1 MKKILKLLPFAVLL
15 PTLVGCS
22 ANKIK
27 KTEFQDVG
35 EEITLEEFNKN
46 YEEVKAE
53 NEFVKEDKLVSMIK
67 NSYSAHSD
75 NYENLRSGKLIS
87 KSEEKRIN
95 NSEEKYDVDHL
106 ISKSTTVEN
115 SSKNAKDSYGKS
127 SSSSSS
133 KKVSG
138 VQQTISGE
146 HVYFASIDHIR
157 KEYGPY
163 QVLDDDHKAE
173 DVFDNWIKFAGVN
186 AMLQFIG
193 YEYGGED
200 EEIQKRYTYYQNG
213 NIFTIQ
219 YDFEEEVENKS
230 TVGEEELLDSILT
243 IKDHRKYQLDL
254 TNGKFSFKG
263 SEEYSSDIKYE
274 RSFDENI
281 VGDSHSH
288 KENRYFAVSFE
299 AGSVSLKTTDLS
311 KYVKIGFD
319 D

>member
-1 MKKILKLLPFAVLL
+1 MRKILKLLPFAVLL

-46 YEEVKAE
+46 FEEVKAE

-67 NSYSAHSD
+67 NSYSAHAD
-75 NYENLRSGKLIS
+75 NFENLRSGKLIS

-163 QVLDDDHKAE
+163 QILDDDHKAE
-173 DVFDNWIKFAGVN
+173 DVFDNWIKYAGVS
-186 AMLQFIG
+186 AMIDFIAH
-193 YEYGGED
+193 EYLGED
-200 EEIQKRYTYYQNG
+200 EETQKRYTYYQNG
-213 NIFTIQ
+213 NIFTIA
-219 YDFEEEVENKS
+219 YDFEDEIENKS
-230 TVGEEELLDSILT
+230 TVGEDELLDNVET

-254 TNGKFSFKG
+254 TNGKFSYKQ
-263 SEEYSSDIKYE
+263 SEEYSSNIKYE
-274 RSFDENI
+274 RSYDEHI
-281 VGDSHSH
+281 VGDNHSH
-288 KENRYFAVSFE
+288 DESTYVTVSFE
-299 AGSVSLKTTDLS
+299 AGSVSLKPTDLS

>member
-15 PTLVGCS
+15 PTMVGCS

-35 EEITLEEFNKN
+35 EEITLKEFNEN
-46 YEEVKAE
+46 FEEVKAE

-67 NSYSAHSD
+67 NSYSAHAD

-138 VQQTISGE
+138 VQQTINGE

-163 QVLDDDHKAE
+163 QLLDDDHKAE
-173 DVFDNWIKFAGVN
+173 DVFDNWIKYAGVN
-186 AMLQFIG
+186 AMIDFIAH
-193 YEYGGED
+193 EYIGED

-213 NIFTIQ
+213 NIFTIA
-219 YDFEEEVENKS
+219 YDFEDEIENKS
-230 TVGEEELLDSILT
+230 MVGEDELLDNIET

-254 TNGKFSFKG
+254 TNGKFSYKQ
-263 SEEYSSDIKYE
+263 SEEYSSNIKYE
-274 RSFDENI
+274 RSYDEHI
-281 VGDSHSH
+281 VGDNHSH
-288 KENRYFAVSFE
+288 DEDFYVSVSFE
-299 AGSVSLKTTDLS
+299 AGSVNLKSTDLS